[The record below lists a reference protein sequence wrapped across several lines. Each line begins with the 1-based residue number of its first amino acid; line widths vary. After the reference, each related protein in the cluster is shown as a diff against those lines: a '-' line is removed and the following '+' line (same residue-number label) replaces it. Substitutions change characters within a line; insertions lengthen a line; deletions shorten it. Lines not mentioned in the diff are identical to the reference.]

1 MAKEGNMLG
10 PNHALPT
17 DGSVTDPVQG
27 VDTTP
32 QTQDA
37 AARPRL
43 LLIEVDDA
51 IAEVL
56 GAVLDG
62 EGYAVERVVSP
73 QDALTQFLTH
83 DPDGF
88 DVVLT
93 TPFASVLGDPY
104 AWLDRLQAQTHA
116 ALVICLREPAQRFA
130 QYRQRGYAAL
140 LREPCARQDLIDL
153 VASVGVAE

>member
-1 MAKEGNMLG
+1 MLS
-10 PNHALPT
+10 PNHSLPT

-27 VDTTP
+27 VDITP

-73 QDALTQFLTH
+73 QDALTQFLTD

-116 ALVICLREPAQRFA
+116 AMVICLREPVQRFA
-130 QYRQRGYAAL
+130 EYRQRGYAAVL
-140 LREPCARQDLIDL
+140 PEPCARQDLIDL
-153 VASVGVAE
+153 VASVEIAD

>member
-1 MAKEGNMLG
+1 MSC
-10 PNHALPT
+10 PNHSLPT
-17 DGSVTDPVQG
+17 DGSLTDPVQG

-32 QTQDA
+32 QKQDA

-62 EGYAVERVVSP
+62 QGYAVERVVSP

-104 AWLDRLQAQTHA
+104 AWLDQIRAQTHA
-116 ALVICLREPAQRFA
+116 AMVICLREPVQRFA

-140 LREPCARQDLIDL
+140 LPEPCARQDLIDL
-153 VASVGVAE
+153 VASVGIAD

>member
-1 MAKEGNMLG
+1 MPG
-10 PNHALPT
+10 PNPSLAT
-17 DGSVTDPVQG
+17 DGSLTDLVQG
-27 VDTTP
+27 GDTPP
-32 QTQDA
+32 QKQDA

-56 GAVLDG
+56 GAVLDR

-73 QDALTQFLTH
+73 QDALTQFLTP

-93 TPFASVLGDPY
+93 TPFASTLGDPY
-104 AWLDRLQAQTHA
+104 AWLDQLQAQTHA
-116 ALVICLREPAQRFA
+116 AMVICLREPVQRFA
-130 QYRQRGYAAL
+130 EFRQRGYAAL
-140 LREPCARQDLIDL
+140 LPEPCARQDLIDL
-153 VASVGVAE
+153 VASVGIAH

>member
-1 MAKEGNMLG
+1 MLG
-10 PNHALPT
+10 PNHSLPT

-130 QYRQRGYAAL
+130 EYRQRGYAAVL
-140 LREPCARQDLIDL
+140 PEPCAR
-153 VASVGVAE
+153 

>member
-1 MAKEGNMLG
+1 MLG
-10 PNHALPT
+10 PNQSLPT

-116 ALVICLREPAQRFA
+116 ALVICSREPAQRFA
-130 QYRQRGYAAL
+130 GYRQRGYAAL
-140 LREPCARQDLIDL
+140 LPEPCARQDLIDL
-153 VASVGVAE
+153 VASVGITE

>member
-1 MAKEGNMLG
+1 MSG
-10 PNHALPT
+10 PNQSLPT
-17 DGSVTDPVQG
+17 NGSLTDLVQG
-27 VDTTP
+27 VDTTH
-32 QTQDA
+32 QEQDA
-37 AARPRL
+37 ATRPRL

-62 EGYAVERVVSP
+62 QGYAVERVVSP

-104 AWLDRLQAQTHA
+104 AWLDQIRAQTHA
-116 ALVICLREPAQRFA
+116 AMVICLREPVQRFA

-140 LREPCARQDLIDL
+140 LPEPCARQDLIDL
-153 VASVGVAE
+153 VASVGIAE

>member
-1 MAKEGNMLG
+1 MPC
-10 PNHALPT
+10 PNLSFPTHA
-17 DGSVTDPVQG
+17 SVTDLPHRTATAHQQQEA
-27 VDTTP
+27 P
-32 QTQDA
+32 
-37 AARPRL
+37 ARPRL

-93 TPFASVLGDPY
+93 TPFASVPSDPY

-130 QYRQRGYAAL
+130 EYRQRGYAAL
-140 LREPCARQDLIDL
+140 LPEPCARQDLIDL
-153 VASVGVAE
+153 VASVGIAE

>member
-1 MAKEGNMLG
+1 MLG

-17 DGSVTDPVQG
+17 DGSLTDLAQG
-27 VDTTP
+27 VDTTH
-32 QTQDA
+32 QEQDA

-73 QDALTQFLTH
+73 QDALTRFVTGGR
-83 DPDGF
+83 DGF

-93 TPFASVLGDPY
+93 TPFASVPGDPY
-104 AWLDRLQAQTHA
+104 AWLDQLQARAHA

-130 QYRQRGYAAL
+130 EYQHRGYAAL
-140 LREPCARQDLIDL
+140 LPEPCARQDFIDL
-153 VASVGVAE
+153 VASVRIAE